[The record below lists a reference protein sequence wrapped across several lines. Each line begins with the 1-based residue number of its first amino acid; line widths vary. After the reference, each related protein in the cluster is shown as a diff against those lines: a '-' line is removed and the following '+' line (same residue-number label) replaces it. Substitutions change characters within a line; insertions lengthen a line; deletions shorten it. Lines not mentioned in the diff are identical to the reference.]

1 MSSGQGRTAD
11 LPDWAIIA
19 ARAADEKLATDTVV
33 LEVGDI
39 LGITEHFVITG
50 ASNTRLVRAVAEF
63 IEEEI
68 KAAGGPDAI
77 RVEGKDALE
86 WVLLDFGEFV
96 AHVFHDESRGFYDL
110 ERLWSDVPRLEWR
123 EASIRA

>member
-1 MSSGQGRTAD
+1 MPSPGS
-11 LPDWAIIA
+11 PEWAIVA
-19 ARAADEKLATDTVV
+19 ARAADEKQATDTVV
-33 LEVGDI
+33 LEVGEI
-39 LGITEHFVITG
+39 LGITEQFVITS
-50 ASNTRLVRAVAEF
+50 APNSRQVRAIAEF
-63 IEEEI
+63 IEEKI

-96 AHVFHDESRGFYDL
+96 AHVFHDESRRFYDL

-123 EASIRA
+123 EASTRA